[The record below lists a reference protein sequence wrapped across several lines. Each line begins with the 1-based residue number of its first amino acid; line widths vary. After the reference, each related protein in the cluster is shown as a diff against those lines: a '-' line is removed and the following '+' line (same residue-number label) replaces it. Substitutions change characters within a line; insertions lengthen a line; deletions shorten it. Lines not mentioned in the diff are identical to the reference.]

1 MAGGSAAIGS
11 PETMANVLK
20 TLKEHGVDEVL
31 LFMQNY
37 DAPAEAV
44 TRSIELVASEV
55 MPGLRSQ
62 QPVAG

>member
-1 MAGGSAAIGS
+1 
-11 PETMANVLK
+11 MANVLK
-20 TLKEHGVDEVL
+20 TLKEHGVDEEL